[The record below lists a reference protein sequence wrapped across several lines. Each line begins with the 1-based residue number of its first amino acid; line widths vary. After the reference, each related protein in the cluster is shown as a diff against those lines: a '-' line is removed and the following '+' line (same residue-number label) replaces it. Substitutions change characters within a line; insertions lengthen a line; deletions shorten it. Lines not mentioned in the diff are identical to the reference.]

1 MMPNQKLGMLM
12 PNRPKVVPVLSTQ
25 ELGLAAAHTPRGMA
39 NITAMMTE
47 AVASSRVAG
56 IRETI
61 TSSTGSSYLKEVP
74 KFPWAAERKNLT
86 YWT

>member
-12 PNRPKVVPVLSTQ
+12 PNSPKVVPVLSTQ
-25 ELGLAAAHTPRGMA
+25 ELGLAAAHTPKGMA
-39 NITAMMTE
+39 KMTAMMTE

-56 IRETI
+56 IRLTI
-61 TSSTGSSYLKEVP
+61 TSSTGSSYLKERP
-74 KFPWAAERKNLT
+74 KSPWTADMKNLT